1 MKPLQVSRLTAA
13 ITQPTKFTWAAQPCL
28 AAEAQI
34 PIHLERL
41 LRHIPPA
48 AVSGS
53 GKKVLNS
60 DPQTDVVP
68 VVKLAPQCAFEELV
82 IGCPAIHTD
91 FRSLLRSS
99 STCEPS
105 DPPLAVV
112 LHLDFLAKIIGCKL
126 RLAF

>member
-1 MKPLQVSRLTAA
+1 M
-13 ITQPTKFTWAAQPCL
+13 
-28 AAEAQI
+28 
-34 PIHLERL
+34 
-41 LRHIPPA
+41 
-48 AVSGS
+48 
-53 GKKVLNS
+53 
-60 DPQTDVVP
+60 VP

-112 LHLDFLAKIIGCKL
+112 LLSNSIAAIFGIEL